1 MDSLL
6 GPLVRRIDAILA
18 SQYPGSSEIRRR
30 VRIVQMAARPAG
42 ESFQSLAAA
51 LAERRRVQLSYYS
64 RSRDQVS
71 ERQVSP
77 QRLVHYRDNWYLDA
91 WCHLREDLRSF
102 AVDAVR
108 AARILEQPASEVDE
122 AQMEE
127 HFSSAYGI
135 FGGKADQTAV
145 LCFSP
150 QRARWVA
157 QERWHSAQQGR
168 FLEDGR
174 YELRVPYR
182 DPRELIMDILKYGA
196 DVEVVAPE
204 GLRQAVT
211 AELREALARYEAWGE
226 QKATRI
232 GSPQAHEM
240 SPQDGKRETRR

>member
-1 MDSLL
+1 
-6 GPLVRRIDAILA
+6 
-18 SQYPGSSEIRRR
+18 
-30 VRIVQMAARPAG
+30 
-42 ESFQSLAAA
+42 
-51 LAERRRVQLSYYS
+51 
-64 RSRDQVS
+64 
-71 ERQVSP
+71 
-77 QRLVHYRDNWYLDA
+77 
-91 WCHLREDLRSF
+91 
-102 AVDAVR
+102 
-108 AARILEQPASEVDE
+108 
-122 AQMEE
+122 
-127 HFSSAYGI
+127 
-135 FGGKADQTAV
+135 
-145 LCFSP
+145 
-150 QRARWVA
+150 VA